1 MKSISPG
8 ELQQRLD
15 NGAAPF
21 LLDVREPKEMV
32 DGVITGSVNIP
43 MDEVEHR
50 LDELPTDRDI
60 VVICHIG
67 ARSAYIARKLN
78 ALGYA
83 RVANLS
89 GGVDAWLRER
99 RSTE

>member
-21 LLDVREPKEMV
+21 LLDVREPEEMV

-43 MDEVEHR
+43 MGEVEHR
-50 LDELPTDRDI
+50 LANFLR
-60 VVICHIG
+60 
-67 ARSAYIARKLN
+67 IAI
-78 ALGYA
+78 
-83 RVANLS
+83 S
-89 GGVDAWLRER
+89 
-99 RSTE
+99 S